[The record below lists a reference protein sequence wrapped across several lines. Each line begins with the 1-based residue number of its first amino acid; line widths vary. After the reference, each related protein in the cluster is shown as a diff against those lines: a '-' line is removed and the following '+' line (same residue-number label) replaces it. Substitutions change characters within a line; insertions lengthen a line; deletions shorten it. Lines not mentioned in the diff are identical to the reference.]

1 MCRRKCWWD
10 KDVELWEGPEETPQS
25 LRGGY
30 RGASMGVGISGHC
43 AERLRPHSGF
53 FAGDFV
59 QLPVPIIQQ
68 LYHWDCG
75 LACSRMVL
83 R

>member
-1 MCRRKCWWD
+1 MRT
-10 KDVELWEGPEETPQS
+10 E
-25 LRGGY
+25 
-30 RGASMGVGISGHC
+30 
-43 AERLRPHSGF
+43 AEAAGQPLEP
-53 FAGDFV
+53 GDFV

>member
-1 MCRRKCWWD
+1 MQRAPCVPSVR
-10 KDVELWEGPEETPQS
+10 GPGRGLCTLEPS
-25 LRGGY
+25 L
-30 RGASMGVGISGHC
+30 SFS
-43 AERLRPHSGF
+43 
-53 FAGDFV
+53 AGDFV
-59 QLPVPIIQQ
+59 QLPVPVIQQ

>member
-1 MCRRKCWWD
+1 MER
-10 KDVELWEGPEETPQS
+10 P
-25 LRGGY
+25 LRSYRVSVVAGGVLP
-30 RGASMGVGISGHC
+30 RGWGRGTGGHC
-43 AERLRPHSGF
+43 AERLRPHSRF
-53 FAGDFV
+53 SAGDFV

>member
-1 MCRRKCWWD
+1 MAD
-10 KDVELWEGPEETPQS
+10 TVLSSEIS
-25 LRGGY
+25 LCFY
-30 RGASMGVGISGHC
+30 
-43 AERLRPHSGF
+43 
-53 FAGDFV
+53 AGDFV

>member
-1 MCRRKCWWD
+1 MSPSRIYTD
-10 KDVELWEGPEETPQS
+10 SDD
-25 LRGGY
+25 
-30 RGASMGVGISGHC
+30 GVFSGVAVTGSVLK
-43 AERLRPHSGF
+43 AEAALCFH
-53 FAGDFV
+53 AGDFV

-83 R
+83 Q

>member
-1 MCRRKCWWD
+1 MGWPLNNTCRIWAGANDSGSNVGGSDRNYAYLRS
-10 KDVELWEGPEETPQS
+10 VTS
-25 LRGGY
+25 LCF
-30 RGASMGVGISGHC
+30 H
-43 AERLRPHSGF
+43 
-53 FAGDFV
+53 AGDFV

>member
-1 MCRRKCWWD
+1 MAWF
-10 KDVELWEGPEETPQS
+10 P
-25 LRGGY
+25 GG
-30 RGASMGVGISGHC
+30 SGGRARIC
-43 AERLRPHSGF
+43 DRLCFR
-53 FAGDFV
+53 AGDFV

>member
-1 MCRRKCWWD
+1 MQAIVALPWG
-10 KDVELWEGPEETPQS
+10 LA
-25 LRGGY
+25 L
-30 RGASMGVGISGHC
+30 VGTVQN
-43 AERLRPHSGF
+43 LRPHSPF

-59 QLPVPIIQQ
+59 QLPVPVIQQ